1 MDLFYTPEKDTIFE
15 ALFGRAMIAWNAAEG
30 EVRQLLVFLAGDQG
44 KVEGLGPH
52 IVVAEMGTRHL
63 SETIQ
68 AMAAACFE
76 NEDEQAAIH
85 HVAVLYD
92 NLIAYRNHY
101 VHGIQHLHE
110 NVGCIGAFS
119 AKSKF
124 KVVSG
129 DVPIEE
135 IGAFLDK
142 VGELFDYTMG
152 VYAYLNGH
160 EGGLTSLPD
169 KPQQLPQ
176 LKKQTTLLPMRPPPP
191 QPFEA

>member
-1 MDLFYTPEKDTIFE
+1 MDLYFTPEKDTVFE
-15 ALFGRAMIAWNAAEG
+15 ALFGRAVIAWNAVEG
-30 EVRQLLVFLAGDQG
+30 EVRDFLVFLAGDRG

-52 IVVAEMGTRHL
+52 IMVAEMGSRHL
-63 SETIQ
+63 SETAQ
-68 AMAAACFE
+68 ALADACFDGE
-76 NEDEQAAIH
+76 ERAAIH

-124 KVVSG
+124 KVISG

-135 IGAFLDK
+135 IGAFIDK
-142 VGELFDYTMG
+142 VGDLFDYVIG
-152 VYAYLNGH
+152 VHAYLNNH
-160 EGGLTSLPD
+160 EGGQTTLPD
-169 KPQQLPQ
+169 KPPQLPQ
-176 LKKQTTLLPMRPPPP
+176 LKKQTTLLPVRPPPP
-191 QPFEA
+191 QSSRA